1 MMGNKWGSEMNNE
14 PTDEL
19 KAMVAEFGHV
29 IKPTTIEMPRELTD
43 KQADIALAATAKFLD
58 IKGSQLTVNR
68 EKMKARY
75 RALVT
80 FIESQERVEL

>member
-1 MMGNKWGSEMNNE
+1 MTQTVYNE
-14 PTDEL
+14 SKFLPGPD
-19 KAMVAEFGHV
+19 
-29 IKPTTIEMPRELTD
+29 TTLPKTISMPRELTD

-75 RALVT
+75 RALVK
-80 FIESQERVEL
+80 FIESQER